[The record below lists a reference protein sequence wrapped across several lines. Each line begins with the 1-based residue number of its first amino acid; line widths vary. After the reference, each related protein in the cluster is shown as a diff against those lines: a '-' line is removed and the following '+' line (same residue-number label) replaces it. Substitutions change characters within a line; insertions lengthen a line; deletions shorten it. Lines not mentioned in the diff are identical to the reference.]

1 MKAIRIHTPGG
12 PQVMQLEQI
21 AIADPGPGE
30 IQLRHTAIGLNF
42 IDVYFRTGLYPAAEL
57 PFTPGFEGAGV
68 VVAVGDGVTDL
79 NVGDRVATNTRPPGA
94 YAERRNVA
102 ADRVVP
108 LPQDIDD
115 DTAAAIMLKGMTAE
129 YLVQRTYPVTTAD
142 TLLVYAAA
150 GGVGQLLTQWAHSL
164 GATVIAVVGNDD
176 KAHIARNCGADYVIN
191 YHRDNLVNTVKTVTG
206 GRGVNVVY
214 DAVGQATFETSLDC
228 LMPRGTMV
236 SYGNASGAV
245 DAFNPILLSAKGSLY
260 LTRPSLFDYINTRD
274 DLLNSA
280 DAVFSRIRS
289 GVLNPH
295 IGQTYALAD
304 IASAHR
310 DLEAG
315 NTVGCTVIH
324 P

>member
-12 PQVMQLEQI
+12 PHVMQLQEI
-21 AIADPGPGE
+21 TIADPGAGE

-42 IDVYFRTGLYPAAEL
+42 IDVYFRTGLYPAPEL
-57 PFTPGFEGAGV
+57 PFTPGFEGAGI

-79 NVGDRVATNTRPPGA
+79 KVGDRVATNTRPPGA
-94 YAERRNVA
+94 YAEQRNVA

-129 YLVQRTYPVTTAD
+129 YLVQRTYPVTAAD

-164 GATVIAVVGNDD
+164 GATVIAVVGNDA
-176 KAHIARNCGADYVIN
+176 KAQIARNCGADYVIN
-191 YHRDNLVNTVKTVTG
+191 HHRDNLVDTVKTVTD

-214 DAVGQATFETSLDC
+214 DAVGQATFEASLDC
-228 LMPRGTMV
+228 LTPRGTMV

-245 DAFNPILLSAKGSLY
+245 GTFNPMLLSAKGSLY
-260 LTRPSLFDYINTRD
+260 LTRPTLFDYTNTRA

-280 DAVFSRIRS
+280 AAVFKRIRS
-289 GVLNPH
+289 GILKPH
-295 IGQTYALAD
+295 IGQTYTLAD
-304 IASAHR
+304 IATAHR

-315 NTVGCTVIH
+315 NTTGCTVIH

>member
-1 MKAIRIHTPGG
+1 
-12 PQVMQLEQI
+12 
-21 AIADPGPGE
+21 
-30 IQLRHTAIGLNF
+30 
-42 IDVYFRTGLYPAAEL
+42 
-57 PFTPGFEGAGV
+57 
-68 VVAVGDGVTDL
+68 
-79 NVGDRVATNTRPPGA
+79 
-94 YAERRNVA
+94 
-102 ADRVVP
+102 
-108 LPQDIDD
+108 
-115 DTAAAIMLKGMTAE
+115 MLKGMTAE
-129 YLVQRTYPVTTAD
+129 YLVQRTYPVTAAD

-280 DAVFSRIRS
+280 AADAAEYC
-289 GVLNPH
+289 